1 MDYTSTYHKYK
12 SLSLSLSLSLYIYI
26 YIYVFSGSGQHGS
39 LSFKAPDIFCL
50 PRGSWEEVLKS
61 LLVTALCSLEIIL
74 SACAHTQLFS
84 PVWLLAALWTVALH
98 ASLSVEF
105 SRQEYW
111 SGVPFP
117 SAGDLHD
124 LGIEPTSPAA
134 PALAGRFFTTEPY
147 EKPLRLYWVCQK
159 VHLRFLMKNPNEL
172 FGQLSRCYIS
182 PCHAPPNTL

>member
-1 MDYTSTYHKYK
+1 MPHK
-12 SLSLSLSLSLYIYI
+12 SSVQLLSHVQLF
-26 YIYVFSGSGQHGS
+26 VTPWTEGHQAS
-39 LSFKAPDIFCL
+39 LSFTIS
-50 PRGSWEEVLKS
+50 RS
-61 LLVTALCSLEIIL
+61 LLKLIFIKSVMPSNHLVVPLSSCSSQQRSSRNPFDLVLVAQSYPLFVT
-74 SACAHTQLFS
+74 
-84 PVWLLAALWTVALH
+84 PWTVAH
-98 ASLSVEF
+98 QAPLSMRF
-105 SRQEYW
+105 SMQGYW

-172 FGQLSRCYIS
+172 FGQLSRCYRS
-182 PCHAPPNTL
+182 PCHAPPNTV